1 MKSNNNH
8 RKVKIISEIHPQHHG
23 SIIELK
29 RHIHLSL
36 LGGADMIKVQLY
48 SSQKLFKNNDY
59 INMSNRGVKNYYL
72 DNIKNP
78 ICCISS
84 LNIQNIYNVI
94 RKDLSL

>member
-1 MKSNNNH
+1 MLKERNDGTNQATWSYNSL
-8 RKVKIISEIHPQHHG
+8 KI
-23 SIIELK
+23 K
-29 RHIHLSL
+29 
-36 LGGADMIKVQLY
+36 
-48 SSQKLFKNNDY
+48 QKLFKNNDY